1 MELEDYT
8 LEHLILLDQQELQD
22 TKVKW
27 DIMVRLVLIAL
38 LELWAS
44 KEV

>member
-22 TKVKW
+22 TKVKR
-27 DIMVRLVLIAL
+27 DIMVLLVLMAL
-38 LELWAS
+38 LELWVS